1 LLQEKRV
8 VSVESEM
15 LVKLKQ
21 NVWAPDIFMIGPP
34 PHPHFFNLIPTEEDG
49 ENKRTSVGKKK
60 NMRSGREKNIWCE
73 RRNIAINKQTKEL
86 KFLSLL

>member
-1 LLQEKRV
+1 MLQEKRV

-21 NVWAPDIFMIGPP
+21 SVWAPDIFMIGPP
-34 PHPHFFNLIPTEEDG
+34 SPYFFNLILTEEDG

-60 NMRSGREKNIWCE
+60 ICDQGGKKHLVGNWGVRGE
-73 RRNIAINKQTKEL
+73 R
-86 KFLSLL
+86 